1 MLLNLLELSIFM
13 YIYQFVC
20 IINYYY
26 CWLINLVYCWYLK
39 VFQNQI
45 LFVTLYDFNNN
56 NTTVLYR
63 FYDLLNLRNNN
74 QFFKRTNF
82 TSIESLSNDF
92 MYEVTWV
99 NNTTKR
105 TIMNPTT
112 VYDIDGVDF
121 MDFRTK
127 FIYIATSDSTAQ
139 LRRRFNSVLTVTI
152 GDYDLTS
159 IFKEVC
165 DSFKIGMK
173 VFDFTRYAVLRTR
186 RCMPEAST
194 MSSLHTDALE
204 IIDDDILETHTF
216 KANQQLIDIHF

>member
-1 MLLNLLELSIFM
+1 M
-13 YIYQFVC
+13 
-20 IINYYY
+20 
-26 CWLINLVYCWYLK
+26 
-39 VFQNQI
+39 FQTQI
-45 LFVTLYDFNNN
+45 LFVTLYDFNK
-56 NTTVLYR
+56 NTTTTLYR

-105 TIMNPTT
+105 TILNPTT

-121 MDFRTK
+121 ADFRTK
-127 FIYIATSDSTAQ
+127 FILIATSESTTQ
-139 LRRRFNSVLTVTI
+139 LRQRFNRVLTVTL

-159 IFKEVC
+159 VFKEVC

-173 VFDFTRYAVLRTR
+173 VFDFTRYAVLRMRSHMETK
-186 RCMPEAST
+186 SI
-194 MSSLHTDALE
+194 SSLYTESLE
-204 IIDDDILETHTF
+204 IIDDDILDTHTF
-216 KANQQLIDIHF
+216 KANQQLIDIHV